1 MPRHPAMKPF
11 RKDPCPRISGRS
23 CRLPSGWGAAPEEWS
38 VREVGDGN
46 LNLVFMVEG
55 SHGSCCVKQSLPYVR
70 LVGDS
75 WPMPLERAFF
85 EHECLRRHGAHAADR
100 LPEIYHYDP
109 VRFCIVMELLS
120 PHIIMRRGMIQG
132 IRYPRFAGHMAE
144 YCARSLFFTSDLY
157 LPSPEKKAGIRV
169 FAANTELCKITEDLI
184 FTEPY
189 MIAERN
195 RWTAPQLDGI
205 AAEFRGDAELKLAVS
220 RLKLRFMGQT
230 QALVHGDLHTGSVM
244 VTESDTRVIDS
255 EFAFYGPMGFDIG
268 AVIGNLLINYFSQDG
283 HASEDDPRDAYQEW
297 VLRVAEEFWNA
308 FRAGFLNLWR
318 GEGKGDGYPAPLF
331 CDSAGRVALEA
342 ERNRYM
348 DALFQDSIGFA
359 AAKMIRRILGLAHNI
374 DLEWIEDEDLRAMCE
389 TRCLRLARELM
400 VNTRE
405 LSFDRRCHP
414 CRPQDAQ
421 ERLNRWISP
430 CPWFAVH
437 APETA
442 QRSLRAWRGQPRAR

>member
-1 MPRHPAMKPF
+1 MKLATPPGYEALSEESLSAF
-11 RKDPCPRISGRS
+11 LQSIAPVAE
-23 CRLPSGWGAAPEEWS
+23 RLGGSPQEWS

-46 LNLVFMVEG
+46 LNLVFIVEG
-55 SHGSCCVKQSLPYVR
+55 VRGACCVKQSLPYVR

-85 EHECLRRHGAHAADR
+85 EHECLRRHGVHAAAR

-109 VRFCIVMELLS
+109 VRFCIIMELLT

-157 LPSPEKKAGIRV
+157 LPAPEKKAGMGV
-169 FAANTELCKITEDLI
+169 FAANTELCKVTEDLI

-195 RWTAPQLDGI
+195 RWTAPQLDDI
-205 AAEFRGDAELKLAVS
+205 AAEFRGDVELKLAVS
-220 RLKLRFMGQT
+220 RLKLRFMGQS

-268 AVIGNLLINYFSQDG
+268 ALIGNLLINYFSQDG
-283 HASEDDPRDAYQEW
+283 HTSEDDPRDAYQEW
-297 VLRVAEEFWNA
+297 VLGVAEEFWNA
-308 FRAGFLNLWR
+308 FRAGFLDLWR
-318 GEGKGDGYPAPLF
+318 GEGKGDGYPATLF
-331 CDSAGRVALEA
+331 SDSAGRVALEA

-348 DALFQDSIGFA
+348 DALFQDSVAFA

-374 DLEWIEDEDLRAMCE
+374 DLEWIEDEDMRAACE
-389 TRCLRLARELM
+389 THCLRLARDMM
-400 VNTRE
+400 VNTGNY
-405 LSFDRRCHP
+405 LSIGDVTLAARRMLK
-414 CRPQDAQ
+414 
-421 ERLNRWISP
+421 E
-430 CPWFAVH
+430 
-437 APETA
+437 
-442 QRSLRAWRGQPRAR
+442 G